1 MLPDLSGFDIC
12 RELKDDPSMD
22 STTIV
27 MLTAKA
33 QTDDRGVPAEA
44 GAEGYFTKPFSP
56 IALMRKV
63 ESVPGSTL

>member
-33 QTDDRGVPAEA
+33 QTDDVG
-44 GAEGYFTKPFSP
+44 
-56 IALMRKV
+56 
-63 ESVPGSTL
+63 